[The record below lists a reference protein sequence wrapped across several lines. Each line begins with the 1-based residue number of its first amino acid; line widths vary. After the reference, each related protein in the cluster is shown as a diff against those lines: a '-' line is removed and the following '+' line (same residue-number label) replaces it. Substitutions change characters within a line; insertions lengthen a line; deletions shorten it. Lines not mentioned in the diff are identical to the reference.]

1 LSLLAILAYGFEK
14 VEPTHILLVEDCAGD
29 TLLLLQAMAFCPI
42 PLKLHVARDG
52 EQGLYML
59 ATADFKPSLI
69 ILDLNMPRI
78 SGYTFL
84 ERYEPKEIPVV
95 VFSGSSSDADKRF
108 ALELGASEYVQ
119 KPIEFEAFTDV
130 FCQIVV
136 NWLGQKET
144 SAAVP

>member
-1 LSLLAILAYGFEK
+1 M
-14 VEPTHILLVEDCAGD
+14 EPPHILLVEDCAGD
-29 TLLLLQAMAFCPI
+29 TLLVHQALASCSI
-42 PLKLHVARDG
+42 PPKLHVARDG

-78 SGYTFL
+78 GGFTFL
-84 ERYEPKEIPVV
+84 QRYQSRDIPIV
-95 VFSGSSSDADKRF
+95 VFSVSPLQTDREY

-119 KPIEFEAFTDV
+119 KPLELDRFTDV
-130 FCQIVV
+130 VCEIVL
-136 NWLGQKET
+136 NWLGRKKT

>member
-1 LSLLAILAYGFEK
+1 MPVIK
-14 VEPTHILLVEDCAGD
+14 PKMEPAHILLVEDNAGD
-29 TLLLLQAMAFCPI
+29 TLLVQQVLASSPI
-42 PLKLHVARDG
+42 PIKLHIARDG
-52 EQGLYML
+52 KQGLDML
-59 ATADFKPSLI
+59 ATADVRPSLI

-84 ERYEPKEIPVV
+84 QRYEPKEIPVV

-119 KPIEFEAFTDV
+119 KPIELEAFTDV

-136 NWLGQKET
+136 NWLEQKET

>member
-1 LSLLAILAYGFEK
+1 VQPA
-14 VEPTHILLVEDCAGD
+14 HILLVEDSAGD
-29 TLLLLQAMAFCPI
+29 TLLVQQSLGFFPVPI
-42 PLKLHVARDG
+42 KLHIARDG
-52 EQGLYML
+52 EQGITML
-59 ATADFKPSLI
+59 ATADFDPSLI

-84 ERYEPKEIPVV
+84 QRYEPKEIPVV
-95 VFSGSSSDADKRF
+95 AFSGSSSDADKRF

-119 KPIEFEAFTDV
+119 KPIELEAFTDV

>member
-1 LSLLAILAYGFEK
+1 MPVIKPEM
-14 VEPTHILLVEDCAGD
+14 EPAHILLVEDNAGD
-29 TLLLLQAMAFCPI
+29 TLLVEQVLASCSIPI
-42 PLKLHVARDG
+42 KLHIARDG
-52 EQGLYML
+52 KQGLDML
-59 ATADFKPSLI
+59 ATADVQPSLI

-84 ERYEPKEIPVV
+84 QRYEPKEIPVV

-119 KPIEFEAFTDV
+119 KPIELEAFTDV

>member
-1 LSLLAILAYGFEK
+1 VKPA
-14 VEPTHILLVEDCAGD
+14 HILLVEDNAGD
-29 TLLLLQAMAFCPI
+29 TLLVQQSLGSCPI
-42 PLKLHVARDG
+42 PIKLHIARDG
-52 EQGLYML
+52 EQGLTML
-59 ATADFKPSLI
+59 ATADFDPSLI

-84 ERYEPKEIPVV
+84 QRYEPKEIPVV

>member
-1 LSLLAILAYGFEK
+1 MLADGLER

-29 TLLLLQAMAFCPI
+29 TLLVQRALASCPI

-78 SGYTFL
+78 GGFTFL
-84 ERYEPKEIPVV
+84 QRYQPKDIPVV
-95 VFSGSSSDADKRF
+95 IFSASSLEADKQF
-108 ALELGASEYVQ
+108 ALELGAREYVE
-119 KPIEFEAFTDV
+119 KPIEFQTFTDV
-130 FCQIVV
+130 VCGIVTKWAGRKGSGALV
-136 NWLGQKET
+136 
-144 SAAVP
+144 S

>member
-1 LSLLAILAYGFEK
+1 
-14 VEPTHILLVEDCAGD
+14 
-29 TLLLLQAMAFCPI
+29 
-42 PLKLHVARDG
+42 
-52 EQGLYML
+52 ML

-78 SGYTFL
+78 SGFTFL
-84 ERYEPKEIPVV
+84 RRYQPKDIPVV
-95 VFSGSSSDADKRF
+95 VFSVSPVQTDKQY

-119 KPIEFEAFTDV
+119 KPIELEAFIDV
-130 FCQIVV
+130 VYQIVV